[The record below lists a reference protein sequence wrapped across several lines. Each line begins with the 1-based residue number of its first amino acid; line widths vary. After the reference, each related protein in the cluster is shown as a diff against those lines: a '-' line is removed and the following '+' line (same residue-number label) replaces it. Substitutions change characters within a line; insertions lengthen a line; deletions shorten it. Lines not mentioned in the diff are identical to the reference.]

1 MNIPFLE
8 VSLTRLLLGTR
19 TLGLAALGL
28 AAAAGVLTGSE
39 LYLSVQAASAL
50 LTHGD
55 IFFWPVVL
63 GLIGLALDVGAAVV
77 AVIGGG
83 LMLLK
88 RRTGRRL
95 VVAALAAGIAGE
107 TVLAFV
113 DRGQFTRTTSAIWI
127 GLLVGAYILLIVS
140 AILQRR
146 R

>member
-1 MNIPFLE
+1 MNIPFVE
-8 VSLTRLLLGTR
+8 VSLTRLLLSTR
-19 TLGLAALGL
+19 TLGLAAIGL
-28 AAAAGVLTGSE
+28 AAGAGVLTGSE
-39 LYLSVQAASAL
+39 LYLALQAAGAL
-50 LTHGD
+50 LAHGD
-55 IFFWPVVL
+55 LYFWPVVL
-63 GLIGLALDVGAAVV
+63 GLIGLALDVGAAGV

-107 TVLAFV
+107 SVLAFV
-113 DRGQFTRTTSAIWI
+113 NRGQFTQTTSAIWI

-140 AILQRR
+140 AIVQRR